1 MQIRTLELLPKETRV
16 CSEEIQQLLRNIPT
30 GKLAYKLGVAES
42 TTRNY
47 KAGLHRINL
56 EQLEKLNFSGKFK
69 IGLEKSNKF
78 FEFPEEI
85 KLDKNLLWLIGF
97 WRGDSDNSERRI
109 GVCNIEESIARKSF
123 EVFANLIGQE
133 HVSFEAELPQ
143 NFKGKIICNKT
154 RIRKQRKHVCYTI
167 RVYSTLFK
175 SLFLNLVSKIEKNLY
190 EFPNELQ
197 LAYVSGFID
206 AEASVHKKKGIRI
219 YQKYSKNG
227 EGILM
232 RVKKL
237 LTQNNLK
244 VSKIRHEHDDLCLTL
259 NLGKDN
265 ENLRKFINV
274 SYLHS
279 ERKLEKV
286 SVLLF
291 PHSRP

>member
-1 MQIRTLELLPKETRV
+1 MQIKTLELLPKETRV
-16 CSEEIQQLLRNIPT
+16 YSEEIQQFLRNIPT
-30 GKLAYKLGVAES
+30 GKLAHKLGVAES

-56 EQLEKLNFSGKFK
+56 EQLEKLDFSGKFK
-69 IGLEKSNKF
+69 VGLEKSNKLL
-78 FEFPEEI
+78 EFPEKI
-85 KLDKNLLWLIGF
+85 KLDKNLFWLIGF

-133 HVSFEAELPQ
+133 NVSFEAELPQ

-154 RIRKQRKHVCYTI
+154 RIRKQRKQVCYTI
-167 RVYSTLFK
+167 RVYSVLFK
-175 SLFLNLVSKIEKNLY
+175 ALFLNLISKIEKNLD
-190 EFPNELQ
+190 EFTSELQ

-206 AEASVHKKKGIRI
+206 AEASVHNKKGIRI
-219 YQKYSKNG
+219 YQNSNNGEEILNRMRKMLVKNG
-227 EGILM
+227 I
-232 RVKKL
+232 KASKL
-237 LTQNNLK
+237 
-244 VSKIRHEHDDLCLTL
+244 RHEHDDLCLTL
-259 NLGKDN
+259 NPGKNN
-265 ENLRKFINV
+265 ENLRKFVSV

-279 ERKLEKV
+279 ERKLEKI